1 MELGLKGK
9 RAVLMASS
17 RGLGLGIG
25 RALVHEGVDVLLMG
39 RDETQLATAKARL
52 NSAGLGRCCTL
63 CADQTQPDWDQRVKY
78 AVSMHLGSADIL
90 LLNSGG
96 PDMGNALEVG
106 DNTWRASFEAMV
118 LAPIRLARV
127 LVPEMKARRWGRVLA
142 ITASS
147 VAQPIPALAVSNT
160 MRAALTNWLK
170 TLASE
175 VAADGVTVNTIVPG
189 RILTD
194 RVDFLDRSAAARL
207 GVPSEDV
214 HRAAVSA
221 IPAGRDGT
229 SEEFASAAVFLA
241 SAAASYITGSA
252 IRVDGGMIRSP
263 MS

>member
-1 MELGLKGK
+1 
-9 RAVLMASS
+9 
-17 RGLGLGIG
+17 
-25 RALVHEGVDVLLMG
+25 
-39 RDETQLATAKARL
+39 
-52 NSAGLGRCCTL
+52 
-63 CADQTQPDWDQRVKY
+63 
-78 AVSMHLGSADIL
+78 
-90 LLNSGG
+90 
-96 PDMGNALEVG
+96 
-106 DNTWRASFEAMV
+106 
-118 LAPIRLARV
+118 LARV

-147 VAQPIPALAVSNT
+147 VAQPIPALAISNT

-207 GVPSEDV
+207 GVPPEDV

-229 SEEFASAAVFLA
+229 AEEFSSAAVFLA